1 MPDFRVAL
9 DVMGGD
15 NAPRVELDGARKALV
30 EDQLDLLLVGPEDRI
45 RESLG
50 DLPAG
55 SGTYDVLHAS
65 EYIRMDENP
74 VKAVRKK
81 KDASLLVAADAV
93 EEGRADVLVSAGN
106 TGAVMAATKI
116 KWGVQKNIDRPA
128 IGTLLP
134 VVKENGGHNILIDAG
149 ANVDSTPEQLA
160 QFGLMGQVFSE
171 TVLSNRSPSVGLLNL
186 GGEARKG
193 NKLTREAFDLLQ
205 DQPYDFIGNIEGG
218 EIVTDAADVI
228 VCDGFAGN
236 IALKVGEGVTGTVF
250 DFLRQKIRSSL
261 RGKLGGWLLKP
272 IFKSLKGL
280 VDPSEYGGAPLL
292 GLREGCIIAHGSSSP
307 KAIKNALGEARL
319 FVENNCNQVIGERIG
334 TLNLPESSS

>member
-1 MPDFRVAL
+1 MSSFRVAL

-15 NAPRVELDGARKALV
+15 NAPDVELQGARKALV
-30 EDQLDLLLVGPEDRI
+30 EEKLDLLLVGPEDRI
-45 RESLG
+45 RESLDG
-50 DLPAG
+50 IPSDSG
-55 SGTYDVLHAS
+55 SVEIQHAS

-74 VKAVRKK
+74 VQAVRKK

-149 ANVDSTPEQLA
+149 ANVDSTPKQLA
-160 QFGLMGQVFSE
+160 QFGLMGLVFSE
-171 TVLSNRSPSVGLLNL
+171 TVLSNENPSVGLLNL

-193 NKLTREAFDLLQ
+193 NKLTREAYDLLE
-205 DQPYDFIGNIEGG
+205 DQPFDFVGNIEGG
-218 EIVTDAADVI
+218 EIVKGSADVI

-236 IALKVGEGVTGTVF
+236 VALKVGEGVTETLF
-250 DFLRQKIRSSL
+250 SFLREKINGSL

-272 IFKSLKGL
+272 VFRSLKEL

-292 GLREGCIIAHGSSSP
+292 GLREGCIIAHGSSTP
-307 KAIKNALGEARL
+307 KAIKNALGKARL
-319 FVENNCNQVIGERIG
+319 VVENNCNQVIGERIG
-334 TLNLPESSS
+334 TLNLPESSL

>member
-1 MPDFRVAL
+1 MSDFRVAL

-15 NAPRVELDGARKALV
+15 NAPEVELEGARKALV
-30 EDQLDLLLVGPEDRI
+30 EEQLDLLLVGPEDRI
-45 RESLG
+45 HESMG
-50 DLPAG
+50 DLPSDAG
-55 SGTYDVLHAS
+55 NYEVVHAS
-65 EYIRMDENP
+65 QHIRMDDHP
-74 VKAVRKK
+74 VEAVRKK

-93 EEGRADVLVSAGN
+93 DDGRADVLVSAGN

-116 KWGVQKNIDRPA
+116 KWGVQKDIDRPA

-134 VVKENGGHNILIDAG
+134 VVEEGGGYNILIDAG

-160 QFGLMGQVFSE
+160 QFGLMGEVFSE
-171 TVLSNRSPSVGLLNL
+171 TVLSNENPRIGLLNL

-193 NKLTREAFDLLQ
+193 NKLTRQAFDLLE
-205 DQPYDFIGNIEGG
+205 DQPYDFIGNVEGG
-218 EIVTDAADVI
+218 EIVTDVADVI

-236 IALKVGEGVTGTVF
+236 VALKVGEGVTGTLF
-250 DFLRQKIRSSL
+250 SFLRSQIKSSL

-272 IFKSLKGL
+272 IFKTLKGM

-319 FVENNCNQVIGERIG
+319 FVEKNCNQVIGERIG
-334 TLNLPESSS
+334 TLNLPESSL